1 MDAQQDVTWV
11 SYLVPALIIAVVLA
25 LRWRRMSRVR
35 PLKLER
41 LWIFP
46 AFYAVVAVAMYARF
60 PPQGWGWAFC
70 ALALAAGAA
79 LGWQRGKLMRITV
92 DPETH
97 ALNQSASPAAMLFIL
112 ALIATRF
119 GARSVLSGGG
129 GALHLNA
136 MAITDI
142 LIALGLG
149 LFTVQRIEMYLRAK
163 RLLEAAARCG
173 AGRRRAQSVT
183 AGAERAMPRRRT
195 CSRHTMYSPLATI
208 SGAPA
213 HVAAI
218 GSTPNSSQP

>member
-1 MDAQQDVTWV
+1 MQGQQDVTWV
-11 SYLVPALIIAVVLA
+11 SYVVPAVIIAVVLA

-41 LWIFP
+41 LWVFP
-46 AFYAVVAVAMYARF
+46 TFYAAVAFVMYVRF

-70 ALALAAGAA
+70 AAALALGTA

-119 GARSVLSGGG
+119 GARSALSGGG

-149 LFTVQRIEMYLRAK
+149 LFAVQRIEMYLRAK
-163 RLLEAAARCG
+163 RLLDAARG
-173 AGRRRAQSVT
+173 S
-183 AGAERAMPRRRT
+183 AML
-195 CSRHTMYSPLATI
+195 SR
-208 SGAPA
+208 
-213 HVAAI
+213 
-218 GSTPNSSQP
+218 